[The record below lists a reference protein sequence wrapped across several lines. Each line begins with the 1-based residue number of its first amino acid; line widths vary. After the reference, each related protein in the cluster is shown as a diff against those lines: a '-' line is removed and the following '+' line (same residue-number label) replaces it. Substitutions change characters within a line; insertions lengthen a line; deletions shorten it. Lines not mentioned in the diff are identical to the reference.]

1 MGESIVVRVGGLE
14 PPRPWAKH
22 FKCHAST
29 IPPHPHSALLIV
41 RSGAGQRLP
50 NTQELVLLSVVRRIL
65 LWHFPQPIGF
75 NEPRDEAAL
84 GTDVATGYVTAH
96 LAMKYRHIGH
106 GCEHN

>member
-1 MGESIVVRVGGLE
+1 MRVGGLE

-29 IPPHPHSALLIV
+29 IPPHPHKAFLIV
-41 RSGAGQRLP
+41 RSGVGQRLL
-50 NTQELVLLSVVRRIL
+50 NTQELVLCSVVGHIF
-65 LWHFPQPIGF
+65 LWDFLQSIGF

-96 LAMKYRHIGH
+96 LAMKYSHIGH